1 MASLEK
7 HPVVLPF
14 LIAGFGL
21 PFLSLELPT
30 SIVPSGRTQTP
41 ASFYT
46 LQYFVQHEKP
56 INVKINHTANTMQR
70 PTRTALSFSSIA
82 PRRRAKY
89 TAYDIMTAPQ
99 NSRFRTSIVCV
110 TSKNATIYGPT
121 SGYTNGLIN
130 ATHKEVHINPGA
142 SSLPMAT
149 NPMNVAIIRV
159 AAWIASDF
167 SQ

>member
-21 PFLSLELPT
+21 PHLSLELPT
-30 SIVPSGRTQTP
+30 YIVPSGRTQTP

-46 LQYFVQHEKP
+46 LQYFAQHEKP

-82 PRRRAKY
+82 PRSSMKY
-89 TAYDIMTAPQ
+89 AAYDIMTTPQ
-99 NSRFRTSIVCV
+99 NIKLRTAICV

-130 ATHKEVHINPGA
+130 ATHKEVPINPGA
-142 SSLPMAT
+142 SPLPMMT
-149 NPMNVAIIRV
+149 SPMNVATISV
-159 AAWIASDF
+159 NACIASGF
-167 SQ
+167 NQ